1 MTQEKTIFI
10 IEGSDGT
17 GKSSLCKFIQN
28 YVNGKCHTIHSNFDK
43 SLPKQNHFRQH
54 TLITKFVKK
63 QFDKKHYTGNS
74 VVILDRNYI
83 SDIIY
88 GDISYGSKGD
98 KEYKLNKL
106 QKMLKTLNKT
116 ANVVIVHCNPE
127 NNKYSETLN
136 EREELLNSTENNTIE
151 TKYKQ
156 FFSSFDFYDILEN
169 TGSSF
174 YEFNFDTD
182 SDYKDFVS
190 HCLIS
195 HGVFKR

>member
-1 MTQEKTIFI
+1 MTQEKVVFI

-43 SLPKQNHFRQH
+43 TLPKQNHFKQH
-54 TLITKFVKK
+54 LLITNFVKK

-98 KEYKLNKL
+98 RKYKLNNL
-106 QKMLKTLNKT
+106 RKMLKTLNKT
-116 ANVVIVHCNPE
+116 AKVVIIHCNPK
-127 NNKYSETLN
+127 NNKYFETSN

-169 TGSSF
+169 TRSDF
-174 YEFNFDTD
+174 YEFNFDVD
-182 SDYKDFVS
+182 SDYKKFTS
-190 HCLIS
+190 CCLIPN
-195 HGVFKR
+195 GVFKR